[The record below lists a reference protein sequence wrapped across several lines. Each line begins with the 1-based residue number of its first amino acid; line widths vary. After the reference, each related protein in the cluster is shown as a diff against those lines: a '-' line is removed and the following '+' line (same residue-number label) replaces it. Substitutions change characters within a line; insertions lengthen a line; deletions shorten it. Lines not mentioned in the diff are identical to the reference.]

1 MPEKAL
7 NIYSPTSALKGIGPA
22 KFSALKEIGI
32 ETLFDL
38 INYFPRKYLDRTS
51 ITPIGS
57 VKTGTEINLVGK
69 VEAAGLVKGRKRSFF
84 KAIISDKSG
93 MITLILVQWS
103 SFYKQINKSR
113 RSIGCKRQ
121 SRIL

>member
-38 INYFPRKYLDRTS
+38 INYFPRKYL
-51 ITPIGS
+51 
-57 VKTGTEINLVGK
+57 N
-69 VEAAGLVKGRKRSFF
+69 GLIFEFSSLSSLKNFEFTFR
-84 KAIISDKSG
+84 
-93 MITLILVQWS
+93 LVQLD
-103 SFYKQINKSR
+103 YKERKVKDDLRPPDLRETSLMDQD
-113 RSIGCKRQ
+113 Q
-121 SRIL
+121 PM